1 MKYKR
6 FIIENYKGIT
16 NAVEIDVEKSPLIPL
31 IGINECGK
39 TTVLNAIFAF
49 DYMNDW
55 QNDTYGQL
63 NDIINLY
70 KITNDDC
77 SLSAIIELNKKDL
90 KKSLKTGLQ
99 MPDANAEDK
108 LRGFDDKNEFEI
120 MITREIKYTDG
131 IFQSNYSISP
141 EIPFRTQTYENTL
154 CMNII
159 ERMPYI
165 LYFDDFREIFPDEIE
180 VTPDNQNIGWLPII
194 QELFLQ
200 TNESFSI
207 YELKNI
213 EDRRRKAIL
222 SQVKRKL
229 NNTLTSQWSNF
240 RLENKDALEI
250 DIDFVIKKVKITVN
264 TTVKQPD
271 GTNIIK
277 PIEQEVDKHILKFD
291 IIERDSNGNEHFFY
305 VKNRS
310 KGFFWFFNFVMKLEF
325 NPDKSGDQ
333 DNALYL
339 LDEPGSYLHPY
350 AQTKL
355 CKKLKE
361 LSKDNVVIYCTHSHY
376 LLNPET
382 IPLNQIQIV
391 GKNNSG
397 DISLKAYYQVRGTRK
412 TAHETAFRTINE
424 ALYIKPFDLDINN
437 KSVLIVEG
445 IYDYYAFS
453 LFKESRN
460 IGILPGKGA
469 DSLVYLISSMI
480 AFDVNFKVLWDNDP
494 AGSMGYEKAQK
505 YFGIEMSKNHFFLLP
520 TLNGRKTVLQN
531 LFNPN
536 DIALISSE
544 LQLPD
549 ETSFDKK
556 ISSLFFN
563 NNKNRILKK
572 FSQKTKDN
580 FESVFNMLGF

>member
-16 NAVEIDVEKSPLIPL
+16 NAIEIDVEKSTLIPL

-39 TTVLNAIFAF
+39 TTILNAIFAF
-49 DYMNDW
+49 DFMNDW
-55 QNDTYGQL
+55 QNETYGQL
-63 NDIINLY
+63 NDVINLY

-77 SLSAIIELNKKDL
+77 LITAIIELNKKDL

-99 MPDANAEDK
+99 MTDANADEK
-108 LRGFDDKNEFEI
+108 LKDFDNIKDFEI
-120 MITREIKYTDG
+120 MISRELKYTDG
-131 IFQSNYSISP
+131 TLESAYYISP
-141 EIPFRTQTYENTL
+141 EIAFRSQSYENKL
-154 CMNII
+154 CENII

-165 LYFDDFREIFPDEIE
+165 LYFDDFRELFPDEIE
-180 VTPDNQNIGWLPII
+180 ITSENQNIGWLPII

-200 TNESFSI
+200 TDEQFSV

-213 EDRRRKAIL
+213 EERRRKSIL

-240 RLENKDALEI
+240 RLENKEALEI
-250 DIDFVIKKVKITVN
+250 DINFTTEKKKITVN
-264 TTVKQPD
+264 KTFKQQD
-271 GTNIIK
+271 GTHVVK
-277 PIEQEVDKHILKFD
+277 PTEQEVDKHLLKFD

-325 NPDKSGDQ
+325 NPDKSGDL

-376 LLNPET
+376 LLNPDT
-382 IPLNQIQIV
+382 IPLNRIQIV
-391 GKNNSG
+391 NKNDSG
-397 DISLKAYYQVRGTRK
+397 DISLKPYYQVKGARRNTLD
-412 TAHETAFRTINE
+412 TAFRTINE
-424 ALYIKPFDLDINN
+424 ALFIKPFDLDINY

-445 IYDYYAFS
+445 IYDYYAFT
-453 LFKESRN
+453 LFKGDRN
-460 IGILPGKGA
+460 IGILPGRGA
-469 DSLVYLISSMI
+469 DTLVNFISTMI
-480 AFDVNFKVLWDNDP
+480 GFDVDFKVLWDNDP
-494 AGSMGYEKAQK
+494 SGILGYEKAIK
-505 YFGIEMSKNHFFLLP
+505 YFGTELSKEHFYLLP
-520 TLNGRKTVLQN
+520 PTDGRKTILQD
-531 LFNPN
+531 LFNPE
-536 DIALISSE
+536 DIVLISNE
-544 LQLPD
+544 LQLAR
-549 ETSFDKK
+549 ETPFEKK
-556 ISSLFFN
+556 ITSLFFSD
-563 NNKNRILKK
+563 NKDKILKR
-572 FSQKTKDN
+572 FSLKTKNN
-580 FESVFNMLGF
+580 FSSVYNMIGF